1 MTEDLALSVRLA
13 KVVSITLPDSAET
26 ERGPYLLGL
35 VDLRPDRLLCSG
47 DVRFLP
53 PGTNVEATIRV
64 SGILGASRLRLRGTV
79 ESCEVHDQKTLI
91 ALSLASLPERTN
103 RRLIRYLSRADHA
116 YQELV
121 QSQGVPSQLAESF
134 RMLQV
139 GLGPART
146 DKRPRS
152 ILVTSSVQGEGK
164 SFTASNLAVQL
175 GRAGNRVLLADF
187 DLRQPSQHKLFGTAS
202 GPGVTEWVSGSG
214 RRLAELI
221 VSTDFPVDVLPAGGL
236 GASPLWNSSPV
247 VTSVLEGL
255 AQTDY
260 QFLILDSEPVL
271 LSATTGKL
279 SSAVDEV
286 LVVVRSGVCRERD
299 LKETLAI
306 LKRVGAR
313 VSGVV
318 MNDVVEYFDSR
329 PSGYFSHSSRKRR
342 SPLRFS
348 RDRESDPSWK
358 PLETASDS
366 RVWLRRDSPKR

>member
-1 MTEDLALSVRLA
+1 MTEDVAPSVRLA
-13 KVVSITLPDSAET
+13 KVVSITIPDSAET
-26 ERGPYLLGL
+26 EKGPYLLAL

-64 SGILGASRLRLRGTV
+64 PGFLGAGRLRLPGTV

-116 YQELV
+116 YHELV
-121 QSQGVPSQLAESF
+121 QRQGAPSQLAESF
-134 RMLQV
+134 RMLQI

-175 GRAGNRVLLADF
+175 GSAGNRVLLADL
-187 DLRQPSQHKLFGTAS
+187 DLRQPSQHKIFGTAG
-202 GPGVTEWVSGSG
+202 GPGVTEWVSDSG
-214 RRLAELI
+214 GRLAELI

-236 GASPLWNSSPV
+236 GASPLWHSSHV

-271 LSATTGKL
+271 LSATTRKL
-279 SSAVDEV
+279 SSVVDEV

-299 LKETLAI
+299 LRETLSI

-329 PSGYFSHSSRKRR
+329 QNGYFSQSSGKRR
-342 SPLRFS
+342 LPLRFS
-348 RDRESDPSWK
+348 RGRESDPSWNS
-358 PLETASDS
+358 LETAPDL
-366 RVWLRRDSPKR
+366 RVWLRRDSTKR